1 MSTFGS
7 PGALPTTKPTPP
19 QRGSFPLDHD
29 GECKKAMTSYLACM
43 KKVRGVNEDECRN
56 LAKAYLSCRM
66 DRNLMARDEFKNL
79 GFADPAL
86 AKAPAEPEK
95 GVKGELRWYVPP
107 ATVANLF
114 TPFTIDGSTRLHL
127 AVQITGTQRYWP
139 ALRTATAEATA
150 PTRAKFW
157 GVSEHAKGLPRQPP
171 HPMMT
176 CTTPFTQHRAH
187 TSNYLANLRSKPV
200 VRPGGARPPP
210 PSNRPQVN
218 RNSLSNISYD
228 ASTTSQDTA
237 HQLGHQRSQSHTPSL
252 IAGSMASTRL
262 STISSRSRD
271 YYPTSPTP
279 PPLKPDTVVPTA
291 SYMER
296 GRRWME
302 REEASSL
309 RDAMEEMDLRESRR
323 ASPEGDPAV
332 EDDETRI
339 YNAAL
344 NEAAE
349 LVWEHQHG
357 VKPRPPEGAYRY
369 RPHLRKDSYAHA
381 RAAAVGQGE
390 EPFGTNKVNRNSYST
405 TSSEEE
411 NGSRQNGSP
420 GAKSR
425 TDDSPTKQAKSYGN
439 VGGRFTGGRRSS
451 MKRNISGEVERPF
464 SGDQIWEEPEAQ
476 PGEGPTTTTPPSG
489 DSPVSLHIKPSNTVG
504 RVPFPRNQG
513 ETSPTKRL
521 ERIEIHRNPPTRSRN
536 AQYQVNT
543 PVVNGQKPSH
553 GQHLNGVEIRSQD
566 IREATSMRL
575 KDRSSRLP
583 EPTAVSDSPGR
594 PIVSFD
600 TNWKAPEESP
610 STDASSDRPDPTTP
624 ASNRFRSQS
633 QSQSQSQ
640 AQSQPQTPSRPME
653 IPSIVVAEDPSP
665 RPRAQTSASVPFI
678 SIAEPDDAPRRP
690 TPAINVPSIS
700 VDEAPGRRSVPS
712 ISTPRDSPV
721 RGSVRGARP
730 LPTPGARGPQGSRDL
745 PQPRG
750 HWSPASGAIRP
761 AGTVCNQCQRPIE
774 GKFVALAGS
783 PERFHPHC
791 FRCYTCNTRLE
802 AMEIS
807 PEPEASRA
815 ERVERIRRRAAGEI
829 LDEKPGMTMA
839 EDGDERLRFY
849 CHLDWHELF
858 APRCKHC
865 TTPILGEH
873 IVALGA
879 HWHYGH
885 FFCAECGDPFEH
897 GMTHIEKDG
906 YAWCINCQTK
916 RTERRAPKCKMCKT
930 AVIGQYIK
938 ALGGEWH
945 EHCFRCHECKGG
957 FDDGQI
963 FPKETATGAIILC
976 TNCRSRELKF

>member
-1 MSTFGS
+1 MRQSGEVRS
-7 PGALPTTKPTPP
+7 RRATPP
-19 QRGSFPLDHD
+19 SPSY
-29 GECKKAMTSYLACM
+29 MT
-43 KKVRGVNEDECRN
+43 K
-56 LAKAYLSCRM
+56 
-66 DRNLMARDEFKNL
+66 DEF
-79 GFADPAL
+79 A
-86 AKAPAEPEK
+86 
-95 GVKGELRWYVPP
+95 
-107 ATVANLF
+107 
-114 TPFTIDGSTRLHL
+114 
-127 AVQITGTQRYWP
+127 
-139 ALRTATAEATA
+139 
-150 PTRAKFW
+150 
-157 GVSEHAKGLPRQPP
+157 
-171 HPMMT
+171 
-176 CTTPFTQHRAH
+176 
-187 TSNYLANLRSKPV
+187 NYLANLRSKPV
-200 VRPGGARPPP
+200 GRPGGARPLP
-210 PSNRPQVN
+210 PSTRPQVN
-218 RNSLSNISYD
+218 RNSLSHISYD
-228 ASTTSQDTA
+228 ASTQSRSQDA
-237 HQLGHQRSQSHTPSL
+237 AQHAGHQRSQSHTPSL

-262 STISSRSRD
+262 STISSQSRD

-296 GRRWME
+296 GQRWME

-309 RDAMEEMDLRESRR
+309 RDAMEELDLRDSRKR
-323 ASPEGDPAV
+323 ASVADPTA

-381 RAAAVGQGE
+381 RAATVGSPTGAD
-390 EPFGTNKVNRNSYST
+390 KSNRNSTYSAFGSPST
-405 TSSEEE
+405 TSSDEDGRPKRNE
-411 NGSRQNGSP
+411 SP
-420 GAKSR
+420 DEATH
-425 TDDSPTKQAKSYGN
+425 TDESPTNKGKSYGS

-476 PGEGPTTTTPPSG
+476 PGEGPTTTTPPES
-489 DSPVSLHIKPSNTVG
+489 DSPVSLHPKPSNTIG
-504 RVPFPRNQG
+504 RVPYQRNQG
-513 ETSPTKRL
+513 DSSPTKRL

-543 PVVNGQKPSH
+543 LVSNPPQPPSDGQR
-553 GQHLNGVEIRSQD
+553 LNGVEIRSQD

-575 KDRSSRLP
+575 KDRSSKLP

-600 TNWKAPEESP
+600 ANWKAPEEST
-610 STDASSDRPDPTTP
+610 STDASSDRPNPTTP
-624 ASNRFRSQS
+624 ASNRYQS
-633 QSQSQSQ
+633 QSQSQP
-640 AQSQPQTPSRPME
+640 QSPSRPME

-665 RPRAQTSASVPFI
+665 RPRAQTSASVPSI
-678 SIAEPDDAPRRP
+678 SIAEPDEPSKRP
-690 TPAINVPSIS
+690 TPAINIPSIAVNES
-700 VDEAPGRRSVPS
+700 PGRRNIPSVA
-712 ISTPRDSPV
+712 TPRDSPV
-721 RGSVRGARP
+721 RGSRP
-730 LPTPGARGPQGSRDL
+730 LPTPGTRGPRGTREL
-745 PQPRG
+745 PRPQG
-750 HWSPASGAIRP
+750 HWSPAPGAAGR
-761 AGTVCNQCQRPIE
+761 AGTLCNQCERPIE

-783 PERFHPHC
+783 PERFHPYC
-791 FRCYTCNTRLE
+791 FRCYICNTSLE

-807 PEPEASRA
+807 PEPEAARA

-829 LDEKPGMTMA
+829 LEEKPGMTMG

-945 EHCFRCHECKGG
+945 EHCFRCAECKGG

-976 TNCRSRELKF
+976 TKCRARELKF

>member
-1 MSTFGS
+1 MRQSGEVRS
-7 PGALPTTKPTPP
+7 SRGTPP
-19 QRGSFPLDHD
+19 SP
-29 GECKKAMTSYLACM
+29 SYM
-43 KKVRGVNEDECRN
+43 SK
-56 LAKAYLSCRM
+56 
-66 DRNLMARDEFKNL
+66 DEF
-79 GFADPAL
+79 A
-86 AKAPAEPEK
+86 
-95 GVKGELRWYVPP
+95 
-107 ATVANLF
+107 
-114 TPFTIDGSTRLHL
+114 S
-127 AVQITGTQRYWP
+127 
-139 ALRTATAEATA
+139 
-150 PTRAKFW
+150 
-157 GVSEHAKGLPRQPP
+157 
-171 HPMMT
+171 
-176 CTTPFTQHRAH
+176 
-187 TSNYLANLRSKPV
+187 YLANLRSKPV
-200 VRPGGARPPP
+200 GRPSGARPPP
-210 PSNRPQVN
+210 PSTRPQIN
-218 RNSLSNISYD
+218 RNSMSQISYD
-228 ASTTSQDTA
+228 ASITSPDTA
-237 HQLGHQRSQSHTPSL
+237 AQHASHQRSRSHTPSL
-252 IAGSMASTRL
+252 IGGSTASTRISMI
-262 STISSRSRD
+262 STKSRD
-271 YYPTSPTP
+271 YYPTTPTP

-296 GRRWME
+296 GQRWME

-309 RDAMEEMDLRESRR
+309 RDAMEEMDFRESRKNT
-323 ASPEGDPAV
+323 PAPDAAI
-332 EDDETRI
+332 EDDETRL

-357 VKPRPPEGAYRY
+357 VKPRPPDGAYLY

-381 RAAAVGQGE
+381 RAATVTGGGSTGA
-390 EPFGTNKVNRNSYST
+390 NNSNRNSYSEVHSQSS
-405 TSSEEE
+405 TSSEGDNSPKRNDSPEE
-411 NGSRQNGSP
+411 AARSEE
-420 GAKSR
+420 
-425 TDDSPTKQAKSYGN
+425 SPTKSKSYGS

-476 PGEGPTTTTPPSG
+476 SGEASTPTTSPQK
-489 DSPVSLHIKPSNTVG
+489 DSPVSLKSKPLNAA
-504 RVPFPRNQG
+504 RRNPFQRFQG
-513 ETSPTKRL
+513 ESSPTKRL
-521 ERIEIHRNPPTRSRN
+521 DRVEIHRNPPTRSRN
-536 AQYQVNT
+536 AQYQVNA
-543 PVVNGQKPSH
+543 PAAAAQPLPDGQR
-553 GQHLNGVEIRSQD
+553 LNGVEIRGQD

-575 KDRSSRLP
+575 KDRSSKLP

-600 TNWKAPEESP
+600 ANWKAPEESS
-610 STDASSDRPDPTTP
+610 STDASSDRPNSSTP

-633 QSQSQSQ
+633 Q
-640 AQSQPQTPSRPME
+640 AQPQSTTQNPTRPVD

-665 RPRAQTSASVPFI
+665 RPRAQTSASVPSI
-678 SIAEPDDAPRRP
+678 SIAEPEETSKRP
-690 TPAINVPSIS
+690 TPTINIPSIA
-700 VDEAPGRRSVPS
+700 VDGAPEPRKVPS
-712 ISTPRDSPV
+712 ISTPKDSPV
-721 RGSVRGARP
+721 RGSRP
-730 LPTPGARGPQGSRDL
+730 LPTPGSRG
-745 PQPRG
+745 PRG
-750 HWSPASGAIRP
+750 HWSPAPAPGAAAAAAA
-761 AGTVCNQCQRPIE
+761 AGGRTGTLCNQCERPIE

-783 PERFHPHC
+783 SERFHPHC

-807 PEPEASRA
+807 PEPDASRA
-815 ERVERIRRRAAGEI
+815 ERLERIRRRAAGEI

-839 EDGDERLRFY
+839 EDGDARLRFY

-865 TTPILGEH
+865 KTPILGEH

-945 EHCFRCHECKGG
+945 EHCFRCAECKGG

-976 TNCRSRELKF
+976 TKCRARELKF

>member
-1 MSTFGS
+1 MRQSGEVRSRRAS
-7 PGALPTTKPTPP
+7 PPSPSYMTK
-19 QRGSFPLDHD
+19 
-29 GECKKAMTSYLACM
+29 
-43 KKVRGVNEDECRN
+43 
-56 LAKAYLSCRM
+56 
-66 DRNLMARDEFKNL
+66 DEF
-79 GFADPAL
+79 A
-86 AKAPAEPEK
+86 
-95 GVKGELRWYVPP
+95 
-107 ATVANLF
+107 
-114 TPFTIDGSTRLHL
+114 S
-127 AVQITGTQRYWP
+127 
-139 ALRTATAEATA
+139 
-150 PTRAKFW
+150 
-157 GVSEHAKGLPRQPP
+157 
-171 HPMMT
+171 
-176 CTTPFTQHRAH
+176 
-187 TSNYLANLRSKPV
+187 YLANLRSKPV

-237 HQLGHQRSQSHTPSL
+237 HHLGHQRSQSHTPSL

-279 PPLKPDTVVPTA
+279 PPVKPDTVVPTA

-309 RDAMEEMDLRESRR
+309 RDAMEEMDLRESRKV
-323 ASPEGDPAV
+323 SPDADPAV

-381 RAAAVGQGE
+381 RAATVGKGE
-390 EPFGTNKVNRNSYST
+390 ESIGTNKLDRNSYST
-405 TSSEEE
+405 SSSEEE

-420 GAKSR
+420 ESKAR
-425 TDDSPTKQAKSYGN
+425 VDESPANKAKSYGN

-476 PGEGPTTTTPPSG
+476 SGEGPTTTTPPSG
-489 DSPVSLHIKPSNTVG
+489 DSPVSLNPKPNSQEPSDSIPQ
-504 RVPFPRNQG
+504 RPISSQY
-513 ETSPTKRL
+513 
-521 ERIEIHRNPPTRSRN
+521 SRFQQS
-536 AQYQVNT
+536 AA
-543 PVVNGQKPSH
+543 PD

-575 KDRSSRLP
+575 KDRSSKLP

-600 TNWKAPEESP
+600 TNWKAPEESS
-610 STDASSDRPDPTTP
+610 STDASSGRPDPTTP
-624 ASNRFRSQS
+624 ASNRYRSQS
-633 QSQSQSQ
+633 QT
-640 AQSQPQTPSRPME
+640 QSQPQTPSRPME

-665 RPRAQTSASVPFI
+665 RPRAQTSASVPSI
-678 SIAEPDDAPRRP
+678 SIAEPDEAPKRP

-700 VDEAPGRRSVPS
+700 VDEAPGRRSIPS

-721 RGSVRGARP
+721 RGSVRGSRP
-730 LPTPGARGPQGSRDL
+730 LPTPGARPQGTRDL

-750 HWSPASGAIRP
+750 HWSPAPSAVRP
-761 AGTVCNQCQRPIE
+761 AGTVCNQCERPIE

-791 FRCYTCNTRLE
+791 FRCYTCGTRLE

-815 ERVERIRRRAAGEI
+815 ERLERIRRRAAGEI

-938 ALGGEWH
+938 ALGASGTS
-945 EHCFRCHECKGG
+945 
-957 FDDGQI
+957 
-963 FPKETATGAIILC
+963 TASAAMSAREGKTGL
-976 TNCRSRELKF
+976 RL

>member
-1 MSTFGS
+1 MRQAGEVRSRR
-7 PGALPTTKPTPP
+7 ATPP
-19 QRGSFPLDHD
+19 SPSY
-29 GECKKAMTSYLACM
+29 MT
-43 KKVRGVNEDECRN
+43 K
-56 LAKAYLSCRM
+56 
-66 DRNLMARDEFKNL
+66 DEF
-79 GFADPAL
+79 A
-86 AKAPAEPEK
+86 
-95 GVKGELRWYVPP
+95 
-107 ATVANLF
+107 
-114 TPFTIDGSTRLHL
+114 
-127 AVQITGTQRYWP
+127 
-139 ALRTATAEATA
+139 
-150 PTRAKFW
+150 
-157 GVSEHAKGLPRQPP
+157 
-171 HPMMT
+171 
-176 CTTPFTQHRAH
+176 
-187 TSNYLANLRSKPV
+187 NYLANLRSKPV

-228 ASTTSQDTA
+228 ASTTSQDTV

-279 PPLKPDTVVPTA
+279 PPIKPDTVVPTA

-309 RDAMEEMDLRESRR
+309 RDAMEEMDFRESRK
-323 ASPEGDPAV
+323 ASPDNDPAV

-390 EPFGTNKVNRNSYST
+390 EPSGTNKVNRNSYST

-420 GAKSR
+420 EAKAQAR
-425 TDDSPTKQAKSYGN
+425 TDESPTKAKSYGN

-476 PGEGPTTTTPPSG
+476 SGDGPTTTTPPSG
-489 DSPVSLHIKPSNTVG
+489 DSPVSLNPKPSNTIG

-521 ERIEIHRNPPTRSRN
+521 DRIEIHRNPPTRSRN

-543 PVVNGQKPSH
+543 PVVNGQKPSD

-600 TNWKAPEESP
+600 TNWKAPEESS

-624 ASNRFRSQS
+624 ASNRFRS

-665 RPRAQTSASVPFI
+665 RPRAQTSGSVPSI
-678 SIAEPDDAPRRP
+678 SIEEPDEAPKRP
-690 TPAINVPSIS
+690 IPAINVPSIS
-700 VDEAPGRRSVPS
+700 VDEAPGRRSIPS

-730 LPTPGARGPQGSRDL
+730 LPTPGARGPQGTRDL

-750 HWSPASGAIRP
+750 HWSPASGPIRP

>member
-1 MSTFGS
+1 MRQSGEVRS
-7 PGALPTTKPTPP
+7 RRATPP
-19 QRGSFPLDHD
+19 SPSY
-29 GECKKAMTSYLACM
+29 MT
-43 KKVRGVNEDECRN
+43 K
-56 LAKAYLSCRM
+56 
-66 DRNLMARDEFKNL
+66 DEF
-79 GFADPAL
+79 AA
-86 AKAPAEPEK
+86 
-95 GVKGELRWYVPP
+95 
-107 ATVANLF
+107 
-114 TPFTIDGSTRLHL
+114 S
-127 AVQITGTQRYWP
+127 
-139 ALRTATAEATA
+139 
-150 PTRAKFW
+150 
-157 GVSEHAKGLPRQPP
+157 
-171 HPMMT
+171 
-176 CTTPFTQHRAH
+176 
-187 TSNYLANLRSKPV
+187 YLANLRSKPV
-200 VRPGGARPPP
+200 GRPGGARPLP
-210 PSNRPQVN
+210 PSIRSQAN
-218 RNSLSNISYD
+218 RNSLSHISYD
-228 ASTTSQDTA
+228 ASAPSQDAA
-237 HQLGHQRSQSHTPSL
+237 HHAGHQRSQSHTPSL
-252 IAGSMASTRL
+252 VAGSMASSRF

-271 YYPTSPTP
+271 YYPARPTP

-296 GRRWME
+296 GQRWME
-302 REEASSL
+302 KEEASSL
-309 RDAMEEMDLRESRR
+309 RDAMEEMDLRESRKN
-323 ASPEGDPAV
+323 APNADPAV
-332 EDDETRI
+332 EDEDTRI

-349 LVWEHQHG
+349 LVWEHQNG

-381 RAAAVGQGE
+381 RAAAVGKVESPTSG
-390 EPFGTNKVNRNSYST
+390 VNRSGRDSYSAFRSPST
-405 TSSEEE
+405 TSSDEDDGPRRNESPDE
-411 NGSRQNGSP
+411 ATRADGSP
-420 GAKSR
+420 PNKV
-425 TDDSPTKQAKSYGN
+425 KSYGS

-451 MKRNISGEVERPF
+451 MKRNISGEVQRPF

-476 PGEGPTTTTPPSG
+476 SGEGPAATNPADG
-489 DSPVSLHIKPSNTVG
+489 DSPVSLHPKPSNAIG
-504 RVPFPRNQG
+504 RVPYQRSRG
-513 ETSPTKRL
+513 DSSPTKRL
-521 ERIEIHRNPPTRSRN
+521 DRIEIHRNPPTRSRN

-543 PVVNGQKPSH
+543 PASSPQRLSD

-575 KDRSSRLP
+575 KDRSPKLP

-600 TNWKAPEESP
+600 ANWKAPEEST

-624 ASNRFRSQS
+624 APNRYQPQPQHQPQSPSQS
-633 QSQSQSQ
+633 
-640 AQSQPQTPSRPME
+640 PLRPME
-653 IPSIVVAEDPSP
+653 IPSIVVAEDPTP
-665 RPRAQTSASVPFI
+665 RPRAQTSAGVPSI
-678 SIAEPDDAPRRP
+678 SIAEPDETSKRP
-690 TPAINVPSIS
+690 TPATGVPSIAI
-700 VDEAPGRRSVPS
+700 DEAPGRRNTPGVAA
-712 ISTPRDSPV
+712 PRDSPV
-721 RGSVRGARP
+721 RGSRP
-730 LPTPGARGPQGSRDL
+730 LPTPGARGPQGTREL
-745 PQPRG
+745 PRPRG
-750 HWSPASGAIRP
+750 HWSPAPGAAGR
-761 AGTVCNQCQRPIE
+761 AGTLCNQCERPIE
-774 GKFVALAGS
+774 GKFVALAGC

-791 FRCYTCNTRLE
+791 FRCYTCNTSLE

-807 PEPEASRA
+807 PEPEAARA
-815 ERVERIRRRAAGEI
+815 ERLGRIRRRAAGEI
-829 LDEKPGMTMA
+829 LDERPGMTMA

-945 EHCFRCHECKGG
+945 EHCFRCAECRGG

-976 TNCRSRELKF
+976 TKCRARELKF

>member
-1 MSTFGS
+1 MRQSGEVRS
-7 PGALPTTKPTPP
+7 RRATPP
-19 QRGSFPLDHD
+19 SPSY
-29 GECKKAMTSYLACM
+29 MTKDEFASYLA
-43 KKVRGVNEDECRN
+43 
-56 LAKAYLSCRM
+56 S
-66 DRNLMARDEFKNL
+66 
-79 GFADPAL
+79 
-86 AKAPAEPEK
+86 
-95 GVKGELRWYVPP
+95 
-107 ATVANLF
+107 
-114 TPFTIDGSTRLHL
+114 
-127 AVQITGTQRYWP
+127 
-139 ALRTATAEATA
+139 
-150 PTRAKFW
+150 
-157 GVSEHAKGLPRQPP
+157 
-171 HPMMT
+171 
-176 CTTPFTQHRAH
+176 
-187 TSNYLANLRSKPV
+187 LRSKPV
-200 VRPGGARPPP
+200 GRPGGARPLP
-210 PSNRPQVN
+210 PSARPQVN
-218 RNSLSNISYD
+218 RNSLSHISYD
-228 ASTTSQDTA
+228 ASTQSQDTVA
-237 HQLGHQRSQSHTPSL
+237 HHHAGHQRSQSHTPSL
-252 IAGSMASTRL
+252 VAGSIASTRF

-271 YYPTSPTP
+271 YYPTRPTP
-279 PPLKPDTVVPTA
+279 PPLKPDAVVPTA

-296 GRRWME
+296 GQRWME
-302 REEASSL
+302 KEEASSL
-309 RDAMEEMDLRESRR
+309 RDAMEEMDLQDSRKN
-323 ASPEGDPAV
+323 ASNADATVV
-332 EDDETRI
+332 EDDESRL

-357 VKPRPPEGAYRY
+357 VKPRSPEGAYRY
-369 RPHLRKDSYAHA
+369 RTHLRKDSYAHA
-381 RAAAVGQGE
+381 RAAAVVAGGGAIGADK
-390 EPFGTNKVNRNSYST
+390 PDGNSYSAFRSPST
-405 TSSEEE
+405 TSSDEDD
-411 NGSRQNGSP
+411 GAKRSGSP
-420 GAKSR
+420 EEAVR
-425 TDDSPTKQAKSYGN
+425 TDESPSNKAKSYGN
-439 VGGRFTGGRRSS
+439 VRGRFTGGRRSS

-476 PGEGPTTTTPPSG
+476 SGEGPTTRTPPDS
-489 DSPVSLHIKPSNTVG
+489 DSPVSLHPKPSNAVG
-504 RVPFPRNQG
+504 RVPYQRNRG
-513 ETSPTKRL
+513 DSSPTKRL
-521 ERIEIHRNPPTRSRN
+521 DQIEIHRNPPTRSRN

-543 PVVNGQKPSH
+543 SFSDPQRLPE

-575 KDRSSRLP
+575 KDRSSKLP

-600 TNWKAPEESP
+600 ANWKAPEEST

-624 ASNRFRSQS
+624 SSDRY
-633 QSQSQSQ
+633 
-640 AQSQPQTPSRPME
+640 QSQPQPQSQSPSRPME

-665 RPRAQTSASVPFI
+665 RPRAQTSASVPSI
-678 SIAEPDDAPRRP
+678 AIAEPDDETSKRP
-690 TPAINVPSIS
+690 TPAINIPSIA
-700 VDEAPGRRSVPS
+700 VDGPPSRRNIPS
-712 ISTPRDSPV
+712 IAAPRDSPV
-721 RGSVRGARP
+721 RGSRP
-730 LPTPGARGPQGSRDL
+730 LPTPGARGPQGTREL

-750 HWSPASGAIRP
+750 HWSPAPGAVGR
-761 AGTVCNQCQRPIE
+761 AGTLCNQCERPIE
-774 GKFVALAGS
+774 GKSVALAGS

-791 FRCYTCNTRLE
+791 FRCYICNTSLE

-807 PEPEASRA
+807 PEPEAARA
-815 ERVERIRRRAAGEI
+815 ERLKRIRRRAVGEI

-945 EHCFRCHECKGG
+945 EHCFRCAECKGG

-976 TNCRSRELKF
+976 TKCRARELKF